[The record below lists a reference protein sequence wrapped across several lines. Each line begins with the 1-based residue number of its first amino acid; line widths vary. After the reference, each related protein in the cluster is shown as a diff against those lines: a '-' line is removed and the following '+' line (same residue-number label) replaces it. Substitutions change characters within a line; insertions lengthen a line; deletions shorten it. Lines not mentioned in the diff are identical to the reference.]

1 MGSWSDVI
9 NSRLKSFRQKY
20 YFNLFVR
27 GVVISL
33 SLLLGY
39 FLFAVLSEYFLW
51 LDSWARLL
59 LVGAFVGLAGFCIW
73 KFLLKPLQWFT
84 MKKGLT
90 AEEAARIIG
99 GKLHTVDDRLL
110 NIIQLS
116 QQQGNPLTE
125 ASLQQ
130 KFGSLQ
136 NVSFEQVVDLRENRK
151 YLPYLLIPV
160 AIVLALLIGN
170 SGIITKSTE
179 RIIHYNQQYSPQ
191 APFTFKV
198 LNQNLTAFYGEDFV
212 LRLQIAGESIPE
224 DVYIAMQGQNFK
236 MTGTPTK
243 ELVYTFEKVQS
254 GISFQFYASGFY
266 SEQYQINLIT
276 RPELA
281 SLKVSLAYPSY
292 LGKAGEEI
300 ENAGNLE
307 VPEGTK
313 ITWRLNTSNTTK
325 GIIGFRSSGLENEMQ
340 HFEDQGFTFSKNIQ
354 NPDQYWITLSN
365 DESENKDKINYSI
378 SVIKDQYPELV
389 VSQMRDSVLYKNIF
403 IGGSIADD
411 HGLSQLKLSYDILK
425 DGKNSTGTKSITI
438 PINRKLNR
446 QEFVYQW
453 SIDSLKLQP
462 NDQLSYFVQVWD
474 NDGVNGSKSTKSAS
488 YVFHIPTKAEIKNE
502 IAKSESKTESDITE
516 SIQKAET
523 LREKIEDAQKKLKG
537 KQTLDWQDKAM
548 LEDIMRQKQDVDK
561 MLNELAKQNKELEE
575 KRETFTERDER
586 IKEKADQLQKLM
598 NELLDEETKKL
609 FEELEKLLK
618 ENNNMDQ
625 TQKLLNKMQQSE
637 MNLEKELDRLKELFQ
652 QMKFDTKMEET
663 INDLNE
669 AIEKQKDLMEKTDKL
684 SEDKKSRNNP
694 DSLNNLA
701 EKQEEVKES
710 VEEAKEDLKELEELN
725 QQNEEQEELPG
736 EEKMNEAQEQMEQ
749 SKENMKQGEPKKS
762 KENQQKA
769 LDKMQQMKE
778 QMEGMSNSM
787 EMEMN
792 MENMESL
799 RQILHGLIK
808 LSFDQEKN
816 TQEFN
821 EVQQTDPRYLGIT
834 QNQLKLQD
842 DAKVLEDSLLAL
854 GKRDPFMGSIVI
866 KEVGELN
873 DHLNKSVENIRE
885 RRKPNASSEMQL
897 SMTSINNLALMLNDH
912 FEMMMQMMQQA
923 KAGKGKSKQKSNMK
937 LSEMQ
942 QQLNQQIEDVK
953 KSGKTGR
960 ELSEEMARLAAEQE
974 RIRQGLQE
982 LEKKLNNQ
990 NGQNGKKPGNIAGQ
1004 MEQTEMDLVNK
1015 QITEMTIRRQ
1025 KEILSRLLESEKS
1038 MREQDLDEERK
1049 GESAKD
1055 YTKEMPKEFLEY
1067 LKLKE
1072 KEVELLKTVPLK
1084 LYPYYKREASE
1095 YFKRIGNE

>member
-9 NSRLKSFRQKY
+9 NSRLKSFQQKY

-59 LVGAFVGLAGFCIW
+59 LVSAFVGLAGFCIW
-73 KFLLKPLQWFT
+73 KFLLKPLQWFAF
-84 MKKGLT
+84 KKGLT

-99 GKLHTVDDRLL
+99 KKLHTVDDRLL

-116 QQQGNPLTE
+116 QQQQNALTE

-130 KFGSLQ
+130 KFDNLQ
-136 NVSFEQVVDLRENRK
+136 NVAFEQVVDIRENQK
-151 YLPYLLIPV
+151 FLPYLAIPII
-160 AIVLALLIGN
+160 IVLALLMGN
-170 SGIITKSTE
+170 RSIITGSTE
-179 RIIHYNQQYSPQ
+179 RIINYSQQYSPQ
-191 APFTFKV
+191 APFHFKV
-198 LNQNLTAFYGEDFV
+198 LNSNLTAFYGEDFI
-212 LRLQIAGESIPE
+212 LRLQITGESIPE

-236 MTGTPTK
+236 MTGTSSK
-243 ELVYTFEKVQS
+243 ELVYTFEKVQA
-254 GISFQFYASGFY
+254 GIDFQFYASGFY
-266 SEQYQINLIT
+266 SKPFQINLIT

-281 SLKVSLAYPSY
+281 SLKVSLAYPAY

-300 ENAGNLE
+300 ENAGNIE
-307 VPEGTK
+307 IPEGTK
-313 ITWRLNTSNTTK
+313 ITWQLSTSNTSK
-325 GIIGFRSSGLENEMQ
+325 SIIGFRSSGLETEMQ
-340 HFEDQGFTFSKNIQ
+340 HFENQGFTFSKNFQ
-354 NPDQYWITLSN
+354 EPDQYWISLSN
-365 DESENKDKINYSI
+365 DESENKDKINYAI
-378 SVIKDQYPELV
+378 SVIKDRYPELV
-389 VSQMRDSVLYKNIF
+389 VSQMRDSVLYRNIF
-403 IGGSIADD
+403 IGGTIADD
-411 HGLSQLKLSYDILK
+411 HGLSQLRLSYEVLK
-425 DGKNSTGTKSITI
+425 DGKNSKGTKSVII
-438 PINRKLNR
+438 PINKKLNR

-453 SIDSLKLQP
+453 FIDSLKLEP

-488 YVFHIPTKAEIKNE
+488 YVFHIPSKAELKNE
-502 IAKSESKTESDITE
+502 IAKSESKTENEITE

-523 LREKIEDAQKKLKG
+523 LREKIEEAQKKLKG
-537 KQTLDWQDKAM
+537 KQNMDWQDKAM
-548 LEDIMRQKQDVDK
+548 LEDIIRQKQEMDK
-561 MLNELAKQNKELEE
+561 MLNELIQQNKDLEE

-586 IKEKADQLQKLM
+586 IQEKAEQLQKLM

-618 ENNNMDQ
+618 ENSNTDQ
-625 TQKLLNKMQQSE
+625 TQKLLNKMQQQE
-637 MNLEKELDRLKELFQ
+637 MNLEKELDRMKELFQ
-652 QMKFDTKMEET
+652 QLKFDNKMEET

-669 AIEKQKDLMEKTDKL
+669 AIKQQEELMKETDKL
-684 SEDKKSRNNP
+684 SEDKKSRTNA

-701 EKQEEVKES
+701 EKQEDVKKA
-710 VEEAKEDLKELEELN
+710 VDEAKEDLKELEELN
-725 QQNEEQEELPG
+725 KKMEEQEELPA
-736 EEKMNEAQEQMEQ
+736 EEEMNKAQDEMEKSQ
-749 SKENMKQGEPKKS
+749 ENMKQGEPKKS
-762 KENQQKA
+762 KQNQQKA
-769 LDKMQQMKE
+769 VEKMKQMKE
-778 QMEGMSNSM
+778 QMESAQNSM
-787 EMEMN
+787 QMELDL
-792 MENMESL
+792 ENMESL

-834 QNQLKLQD
+834 QNQLKLKD

-854 GKRDPFMGSIVI
+854 GKRDPFMGNIVI

-873 DHLNKSVENIRE
+873 NHLDKSVENIRE

-897 SMTSINNLALMLNDH
+897 TMTSLNNLALMLNDH
-912 FEMMMQMMQQA
+912 FEMMQQMMQNA
-923 KAGKGKSKQKSNMK
+923 KMGKGKGKKKGSMK

-942 QQLNQQIEDVK
+942 QQLNQQIEDAK
-953 KSGKTGR
+953 KGGKAGR
-960 ELSEEMARLAAEQE
+960 QLSEEMARLAAEQE
-974 RIRQGLQE
+974 AIRKGLQE
-982 LEKKLNNQ
+982 LEKKLQ
-990 NGQNGKKPGNIAGQ
+990 QQNGKKPGGNIAGQ

-1015 QITEMTIRRQ
+1015 QITEQTIRRQ
-1025 KEILSRLLESEKS
+1025 KDILQRLLESEKS
-1038 MREQDLDEERK
+1038 VREQDLDEERK
-1049 GESAKD
+1049 GETAKD
-1055 YTKEMPKEFLEY
+1055 YSNQMPKEFFEY

>member
-9 NSRLKSFRQKY
+9 NSRLKTFRQKY
-20 YFNLFVR
+20 YVNLFVR
-27 GVVISL
+27 GLVLTL

-59 LVGAFVGLAGFCIW
+59 LVSAFVGLAGFCIW
-73 KFLLKPLQWFT
+73 KFLLKPLQWFAL
-84 MKKGLT
+84 KKGLS
-90 AEEAARIIG
+90 AEDAARIIG
-99 GKLHTVDDRLL
+99 GKLRTVDDRLL

-116 QQQGNPLTE
+116 QQQGNALTE

-151 YLPYLLIPV
+151 YLPYLAIPV
-160 AIVLALLIGN
+160 LIVLGLLIGN
-170 SGIITKSTE
+170 RSIITGSTE
-179 RIIHYNQQYSPQ
+179 RIIKYNKQFSPQ

-198 LNQNLTAFYGEDFV
+198 LNENLTAYYGEDFV
-212 LRLQIAGESIPE
+212 LRLQITGESIPE
-224 DVYIAMQGQNFK
+224 DVYIAMLGQNFK
-236 MTGTPTK
+236 MIGTPAK

-266 SEQYQINLIT
+266 SETRQINLIT

-281 SLKVSLAYPSY
+281 SLKVSLVYPSY
-292 LGKAGEEI
+292 LGKANEEI

-307 VPEGTK
+307 IPEGTK
-313 ITWRLNTSNTTK
+313 ITWRLNTSNTAK
-325 GIIGFRSSGLENEMQ
+325 SIIGFRSSGLETEMQ
-340 HFEDQGFTFSKNIQ
+340 HFENQGFSFSKNFQ

-365 DESENKDKINYSI
+365 DQSENKDKINYSI
-378 SVIKDQYPELV
+378 SVIKDQYPELM

-403 IGGSIADD
+403 IGGTIGDD
-411 HGLSQLKLSYDILK
+411 HGLSQLKLSYEILK
-425 DGKNSTGTKSITI
+425 DGKNSTGLKSVNI
-438 PINRKLNR
+438 PINKRLDR
-446 QEFVYQW
+446 QEFMYQW
-453 SIDSLKLQP
+453 SIDSLKLES

-488 YVFHIPTKAEIKNE
+488 YVFHIPSKTELKNE
-502 IAKSESKTESDITE
+502 IAKSESQTESDLNKNIK
-516 SIQKAET
+516 KAQT
-523 LREKIEDAQKKLKG
+523 MREKIDDTQKKLKG

-548 LEDIMRQKQDVDK
+548 LEDILRQKQEMNK
-561 MLNELAKQNKELEE
+561 MLEELAKENKALEE

-586 IKEKADQLQKLM
+586 IKEKAEQLQKLM
-598 NELLDEETKKL
+598 DELLDDETKKM

-618 ENNNMDQ
+618 ENSNMDQ
-625 TQKLLNKMQQSE
+625 TQKLLNKMQQQE

-669 AIEKQKDLMEKTDKL
+669 AIKQQEELMKETDKL
-684 SEDKKSRNNP
+684 SEDKKSRSNV

-710 VEEAKEDLKELEELN
+710 LEEAKEDLKELEELN
-725 QQNEEQEELPG
+725 QQMEEQEELPG
-736 EEKMNEAQEQMEQ
+736 EEKMNDAQQQMEQ
-749 SKENMKQGEPKKS
+749 SKENMKQGKPKES
-762 KENQQKA
+762 KGSQQKA
-769 LDKMQQMKE
+769 MQQMKEMKE
-778 QMEGMSNSM
+778 QMEGMQNSM

-816 TQEFN
+816 TQDFN

-834 QNQLKLQD
+834 QNQLKLKD

-854 GKRDPFMGSIVI
+854 GKRDPFMGNIVI

-873 DHLNKSVENIRE
+873 SHLDKSVENIRE

-912 FEMMMQMMQQA
+912 FEMMMEMMQNM
-923 KAGKGKSKQKSNMK
+923 KMGKGKGKQKGNMK

-960 ELSEEMARLAAEQE
+960 ELSEELAQLAAEQE
-974 RIRQGLQE
+974 RIRKGLQE
-982 LEKKLNNQ
+982 MEQKMNQ
-990 NGQNGKKPGNIAGQ
+990 NGGKKPGGNIAGQ

-1015 QITEMTIRRQ
+1015 SITEMTIRRQ
-1025 KEILSRLLESEKS
+1025 KEILQRLLESEKS

-1049 GESAKD
+1049 GETAKD
-1055 YTKEMPKEFLEY
+1055 YTNQMPKEFLEY

-1072 KEVELLKTVPLK
+1072 KELELLKTVPLK

>member
-9 NSRLKSFRQKY
+9 NNRLAAFRQKY

-27 GVVISL
+27 GAVISL

-59 LVGAFVGLAGFCIW
+59 LVSAFVGLAGFCVW
-73 KFLLKPLQWFT
+73 KFLLKPLQWWT
-84 MKKGLT
+84 LRKGLT

-99 GKLHTVDDRLL
+99 GKLNTVDDRLL

-116 QQQGNPLTE
+116 QQQQNALTE

-130 KFGSLQ
+130 KFGNLQ
-136 NVSFEQVVDLRENRK
+136 NVAFEQVVDIRENRK
-151 YLPYLLIPV
+151 FLPYLAIPV
-160 AIVLALLIGN
+160 IIVLGLLIGN
-170 SGIITKSTE
+170 RSIITGSTE
-179 RIIHYNQQYSPQ
+179 RIINYSQQYSPQ
-191 APFTFKV
+191 APFNFNV
-198 LNQNLTAFYGEDFV
+198 LNPNLTAFYGEDFI
-212 LRLQIAGESIPE
+212 LRLQITGESIPE

-236 MTGTPTK
+236 MTGAASK
-243 ELVYTFEKVQS
+243 ELVYTFEKVQT
-254 GISFQFYASGFY
+254 GIDFQFYASGFY
-266 SEQYQINLIT
+266 SKPFQINLIT

-307 VPEGTK
+307 IPEGTK
-313 ITWRLNTSNTTK
+313 ITWRLSTSNTSK
-325 GIIGFRSSGLENEMQ
+325 SIIGFRSSGLETEMQ
-340 HFEDQGFTFSKNIQ
+340 HFENQGFNFSKSFQ
-354 NPDQYWITLSN
+354 NPDQYWISLSN

-389 VSQMRDSVLYKNIF
+389 VSQMRDSVLFRNIF
-403 IGGSIADD
+403 IGGTIADD
-411 HGLSQLKLSYDILK
+411 HGLSQLKLSYEILK
-425 DGKNSTGTKSITI
+425 DGKNSKGTKSVTI

-453 SIDSLKLQP
+453 SIDSLKLEA
-462 NDQLSYFVQVWD
+462 NDQLTYFVQVWD

-488 YVFHIPTKAEIKNE
+488 YVFHIPSKAELKNE

-537 KQTLDWQDKAM
+537 KQTMDWQDKAM
-548 LEDIMRQKQDVDK
+548 LEDIIRQKQEMDK
-561 MLNELAKQNKELEE
+561 MLNELVEQNKELEE

-586 IKEKADQLQKLM
+586 LKEKSEQLQKLM

-618 ENNNMDQ
+618 ENSNTDQ
-625 TQKLLNKMQQSE
+625 TQKLLNKMQQQE
-637 MNLEKELDRLKELFQ
+637 MNLEKELDRLKDLFQ

-663 INDLNE
+663 VNDLNE
-669 AIEKQKDLMEKTDKL
+669 AIKQQGELMKETDKL
-684 SEDKKSRNNP
+684 TEDKKSRNNP

-701 EKQEEVKES
+701 EKQEEAKES
-710 VEEAKEDLKELEELN
+710 LEEAKEDLKELEKLN
-725 QQNEEQEELPG
+725 EQMEEKEELPG
-736 EEKMNEAQEQMEQ
+736 EEKMDEAQQEMEQ
-749 SKENMKQGEPKKS
+749 SKENMKSGDPKKS
-762 KENQQKA
+762 KQNQQKA
-769 LDKMQQMKE
+769 MQKMQEMKQ
-778 QMEGMSNSM
+778 QMENMQNGM

-834 QNQLKLQD
+834 QNQLKLKD

-854 GKRDPFMGSIVI
+854 GKRDPFMGNIVI

-873 DHLNKSVENIRE
+873 DHLDKSVENIRE

-912 FEMMMQMMQQA
+912 FEMMMQMMQNA
-923 KAGKGKSKQKSNMK
+923 KMGKGKGKQKGNMK
-937 LSEMQ
+937 LSQMQ

-953 KSGKTGR
+953 KGGKTGR
-960 ELSEEMARLAAEQE
+960 QLSEEMARLAAEQE
-974 RIRQGLQE
+974 AIRKGLQE
-982 LEKKLNNQ
+982 LEKKLQ
-990 NGQNGKKPGNIAGQ
+990 QQNGKKPGGNIAGQ

-1015 QITEMTIRRQ
+1015 QITEQTIRRQ
-1025 KEILSRLLESEKS
+1025 KDILQRLLESEKS
-1038 MREQDLDEERK
+1038 VREQDLDEERK
-1049 GESAKD
+1049 GETAKD
-1055 YTKEMPKEFLEY
+1055 YTNQMPKEFLDY

>member
-9 NSRLKSFRQKY
+9 NKRLTAFKQKY

-27 GVVISL
+27 GMVISL

-59 LVGAFVGLAGFCIW
+59 LVSAFVGLTGFCVW
-73 KFLLKPLQWFT
+73 KFLLKPLQWFA
-84 MKKGLT
+84 MKKGLS

-99 GKLHTVDDRLL
+99 GKLHSVDDRLL

-116 QQQGNPLTE
+116 QQQQNALTE

-130 KFGSLQ
+130 KFSNLQ
-136 NVSFEQVVDLRENRK
+136 NVVFEQVVDIRENRK
-151 YLPYLLIPV
+151 FLPYLAIQV
-160 AIVLALLIGN
+160 VIVLGLLIGN
-170 SGIITKSTE
+170 RSIITGSTE
-179 RIIHYNQQYSPQ
+179 RIINYSQQYSPQ
-191 APFTFKV
+191 APFSFNV
-198 LNQNLTAFYGEDFV
+198 LNPNLTAFYGEDFI
-212 LRLQIAGESIPE
+212 LRLQITGESIPE

-236 MTGTPTK
+236 MTGTASK
-243 ELVYTFEKVQS
+243 ELVYTFEKVQA
-254 GISFQFYASGFY
+254 GIDFQFYASGFY
-266 SEQYQINLIT
+266 SKPFQINLIT

-292 LGKAGEEI
+292 LGKAAEEI

-307 VPEGTK
+307 IPEGTK
-313 ITWRLNTSNTTK
+313 ITWRLSTSNTSK
-325 GIIGFRSSGLENEMQ
+325 SIIGFRSSGLETEMQ
-340 HFEDQGFTFSKNIQ
+340 HFENQSFSFSKNFQ
-354 NPDQYWITLSN
+354 NPDQYWISLSN

-389 VSQMRDSVLYKNIF
+389 VSQMRDSVLFRNIF
-403 IGGSIADD
+403 IGGTIADD
-411 HGLSQLKLSYDILK
+411 HGLSQLKLSYEILK
-425 DGKNSTGTKSITI
+425 DGKNSNGTKSVTI

-453 SIDSLKLQP
+453 SIDSLKLEA

-474 NDGVNGSKSTKSAS
+474 NDAVNGSKSTKSAS
-488 YVFHIPTKAEIKNE
+488 YVFHIPSKAELKNE

-516 SIQKAET
+516 SMQKAET

-537 KQTLDWQDKAM
+537 KQTMDWQDKAM
-548 LEDIMRQKQDVDK
+548 LEDIIRQKQEMDK
-561 MLNELAKQNKELEE
+561 MLNELVEQNKELEE

-586 IKEKADQLQKLM
+586 VKEKAEQLQKLM

-618 ENNNMDQ
+618 ENSNTDQ
-625 TQKLLNKMQQSE
+625 TQKLLNKMQQQE
-637 MNLEKELDRLKELFQ
+637 MNLEKELDRLKDLFQ

-669 AIEKQKDLMEKTDKL
+669 AIKQQEELIKETDKL
-684 SEDKKSRNNP
+684 SEDKKSRNNA

-701 EKQEEVKES
+701 EKQEEAKES
-710 VEEAKEDLKELEELN
+710 LEEAKEDLKELEELN
-725 QQNEEQEELPG
+725 EKMEEQEELPG
-736 EEKMNEAQEQMEQ
+736 EEQMNEAQEEMEQ
-749 SKENMKQGEPKKS
+749 SKENMKSGDPKKS
-762 KENQQKA
+762 EQNQQKA
-769 LDKMQQMKE
+769 MQKMQEMKQ
-778 QMEGMSNSM
+778 QMENMQSGM

-834 QNQLKLQD
+834 QNQLKLKD

-854 GKRDPFMGSIVI
+854 GKRDPFMGNIVI

-873 DHLNKSVENIRE
+873 DHLDKSVENIRE

-912 FEMMMQMMQQA
+912 FEMMMQMMQNA
-923 KAGKGKSKQKSNMK
+923 KMGKGKGKKKGNMK

-942 QQLNQQIEDVK
+942 QQLNQQIEDAK
-953 KSGKTGR
+953 KGGKTGR
-960 ELSEEMARLAAEQE
+960 QLSEEMARLAAEQE
-974 RIRQGLQE
+974 AIRKGLQE
-982 LEKKLNNQ
+982 LEKKLQ
-990 NGQNGKKPGNIAGQ
+990 QQNGKKPGGNIAGQ

-1015 QITEMTIRRQ
+1015 QITEQTIRRQ
-1025 KEILSRLLESEKS
+1025 KDILQRLLESEKS
-1038 MREQDLDEERK
+1038 MREQDQDEERK
-1049 GESAKD
+1049 GETAKD
-1055 YTKEMPKEFLEY
+1055 YTNQMPKEFLEY